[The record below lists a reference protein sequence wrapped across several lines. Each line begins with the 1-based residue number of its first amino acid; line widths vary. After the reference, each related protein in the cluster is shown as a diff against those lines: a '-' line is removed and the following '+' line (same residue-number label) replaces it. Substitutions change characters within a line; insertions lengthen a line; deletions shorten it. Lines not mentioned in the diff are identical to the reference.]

1 MAGMFSKISV
11 YLWFGA
17 TVFFCILSVI
27 FYNKRCGKFFQ
38 EASALSFGLG
48 IIFFL
53 LSGLFVRTN
62 MLLFAV
68 FLFVFGLFV
77 FVHNRKS

>member
-1 MAGMFSKISV
+1 MSGMFTKLTV

-17 TVFFCILSVI
+17 TVFFCVLSAI
-27 FYNKRCGKFFQ
+27 FYNKKYGKFFQ
-38 EASALSFGLG
+38 EATALSFGLG

-53 LSGLFVRTN
+53 LSGLFVRTT
-62 MLLFAV
+62 MWLFAA
-68 FLFVFGLFV
+68 FLFVFGLFI